1 MGNSANNFRCGPHRS
16 GGQLVGWGWT
26 RHLGTTHED
35 YDAPKATFTA
45 AVDAAKVSFAAFDSL
60 LSGAGHPWRTPYLA
74 LSQADRAELRDDF
87 ALYGS

>member
-26 RHLGTTHED
+26 RHLGSVHED
-35 YDAPKATFTA
+35 HDSTKAVFSE
-45 AVDAAKVSFAAFDSL
+45 AVSAAKTSFTAFDSL
-60 LSGAGHPWRTPYLA
+60 LSGTGHPWRAAYLA
-74 LSQADRAELRDDF
+74 LSQADKGELRDDF